1 MSNSKISKRFIVQFE
16 VFHQCHIKY
25 DLNGICFMQ
34 QNITRKYV
42 FLNNP
47 KREFACYGNMLYII
61 LSHTAEYFLE
71 AKRKVI

>member
-1 MSNSKISKRFIVQFE
+1 
-16 VFHQCHIKY
+16 
-25 DLNGICFMQ
+25 MQ
-34 QNITRKYV
+34 QNITRRYV